1 MSAIETLAKC
11 AVQGKVAL
19 PPPDPRGTM
28 PLEQA
33 IAKRR
38 SRRHFSREPVTLE
51 QMGQLLWS
59 AAGLTSPEGLRAAPS
74 AGAMY
79 PLEVYAACAEGLFHY
94 QPEDHSLV
102 KLVAEDIRPALAK
115 ASLGQDFVAQA
126 PFSVIFTAIYERT
139 TSRYGERGRRYV
151 HMDCGYAAENV
162 HLQAEALGLGSVSV
176 GAFDDGAVSR
186 VLGLDKREQPLLIIP
201 LGVVAGRV

>member
-1 MSAIETLAKC
+1 MSGIEELANCAI
-11 AVQGKVAL
+11 QGKVAL
-19 PPPDPRGTM
+19 PAPDRKGTM

-38 SRRHFSREPVTLE
+38 SRRRFLAQPLSLE

-59 AAGLTSPEGLRAAPS
+59 AAGVTTPEGLRAAPS

-79 PLEVYAACAEGLFHY
+79 PLEVYAVCAEGLFHY
-94 QPEDHSLV
+94 QPDDHSLV
-102 KLVAEDIRPALAK
+102 KVNAEDLRGALAI
-115 ASLGQDFVAQA
+115 ASWGQDFVAQA
-126 PFSVIFTAIYERT
+126 PFSVILTAIYERT
-139 TSRYGERGRRYV
+139 TTRYGERGNRYV

-176 GAFDDGAVSR
+176 GAFDDAAVSR
-186 VLGLDKREQPLLIIP
+186 VLSLEKSEQPLLIIP
-201 LGVVAGRV
+201 VGVIAGRG